1 MMYDWMDGM
10 VFILLDWFLFYGVVG
25 VDGDVILVIF
35 VFVYLNVVFFWIYLV
50 EERKNVLRD

>member
-25 VDGDVILVIF
+25 GDGDVILVIF
-35 VFVYLNVVFFWIYLV
+35 VFVYVNVVFFWIYLV

>member
-1 MMYDWMDGM
+1 MIGM
-10 VFILLDWFLFYGVVG
+10 VFILLDWFLFYWVVG
-25 VDGDVILVIF
+25 VDCDVILVIF

>member
-10 VFILLDWFLFYGVVG
+10 VFILLDWFLFYWVVG

-35 VFVYLNVVFFWIYLV
+35 VFVYLNVVFFRIYLV
-50 EERKNVLRD
+50 EERKNVFN